1 MSEPVK
7 IERLVAARIFGVKA
21 IRQPFNDLAADD

>member
-7 IERLVAARIFGVKA
+7 IERLVAAPIFGVKA